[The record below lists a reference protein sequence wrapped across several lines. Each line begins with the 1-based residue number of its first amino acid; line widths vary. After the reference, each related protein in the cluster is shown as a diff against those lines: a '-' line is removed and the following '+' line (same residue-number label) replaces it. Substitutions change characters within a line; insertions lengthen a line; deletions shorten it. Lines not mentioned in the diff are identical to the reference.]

1 LQKKEKNT
9 TNISKIKF
17 DRKTNPRMMK
27 IIYKKN
33 ENKKMI
39 PNKIN
44 SN

>member
-1 LQKKEKNT
+1 LQKKENNT
-9 TNISKIKF
+9 TKTSKIKF